1 MFSAVKHSNF
11 CEKLEIG
18 EWPTE
23 SAFLVSALFL
33 KLFFPSWIASG
44 KLRCFGEAALS
55 SRKQGFFWRVGR
67 FEVFYQTLVTYLTF

>member
-1 MFSAVKHSNF
+1 MFPAVKHSNL
-11 CEKLEIG
+11 CEKLKIG

-33 KLFFPSWIASG
+33 ELIFPSWIATG

-55 SRKQGFFWRVGR
+55 SPKRDSSGGLDVLGFF
-67 FEVFYQTLVTYLTF
+67 TKHLLLT